1 MPIYMYKQINTY
13 INVCNVIFRK
23 KKKKKKRYVI

>member
-13 INVCNVIFRK
+13 LNVCNVIFRK
-23 KKKKKKRYVI
+23 KKKKRYVI